1 MKKFLAVPVA
11 VATSALTGGL
21 ITAPAQAAPAPGAS
35 VARAPG
41 DLSPERSHAL
51 LEKLEAKLSAGYE
64 TKFAATKA
72 RLGLQ
77 DSDLQ
82 KTAEQA
88 INPDLKGAHL
98 RWTRVQQYLET
109 FYDLGDCGFTAEGH
123 HGTPNQRRKAATWG
137 LTLATFTFAP
147 RYIIPTV
154 TFGKLF
160 DKVLPQLVRPDAT
173 S

>member
-11 VATSALTGGL
+11 VATLALTGGL

-35 VARAPG
+35 VATAPG
-41 DLSPERSHAL
+41 DLSPEQSHAL
-51 LEKLEAKLSAGYE
+51 LEKLEAKLPAGYE

-109 FYDLGDCGFTAEGH
+109 FYDLGAASPRKVITV
-123 HGTPNQRRKAATWG
+123 RRTNAARPPPGDSRWRPSPS
-137 LTLATFTFAP
+137 P
-147 RYIIPTV
+147 R
-154 TFGKLF
+154 
-160 DKVLPQLVRPDAT
+160 AT
-173 S
+173 SSRR